1 MASEL
6 ERKWAELEAEFDEA
20 YGSDWECRW
29 EGDEVVFEAYQDL
42 DVYSALEEYPALEAY
57 PSLEDDEDDEE
68 ADGDVLLGVDR
79 EERVLDHVWRR
90 AGQQ

>member
-1 MASEL
+1 MASDL
-6 ERKWAELEAEFDEA
+6 ERHWAELEAEYDEM

-29 EGDEVVFEAYQDL
+29 EDEEVVFEAYPAL

-57 PSLEDDEDDEE
+57 PSLEDDEDDE